1 VRDKNYQIA
10 EAVFHNDH
18 GFHLSEAELRNT
30 YEEVMEEA
38 GFSRANY
45 VVLTEAPNPEQSLER
60 AELAADYIKD
70 REAKDIP
77 RVLTTPKQK
86 QNLTHCL
93 GNDSEFI
100 YERMDPRTSQ
110 DEISEATDNIEEGEK
125 TVFVTHAYHAPRFEN
140 YLNEFSKEDHVDTRG
155 SMPDNLKEFFL
166 SQPEGER
173 KFDYMVL
180 GVPSE
185 EPDYRIRSEGKRSMP
200 QEFKEKLKEMRKKVK
215 SSHLYSSCF
224 HS

>member
-10 EAVFHNDH
+10 EAIFHSDH
-18 GFHLSEAELRNT
+18 GFRLSEAELRNT

-77 RVLTTPKQK
+77 RVLTTPEQK
-86 QNLTHCL
+86 QNLTHFL

-100 YERMDPRTSQ
+100 
-110 DEISEATDNIEEGEK
+110 
-125 TVFVTHAYHAPRFEN
+125 YHAPRFEN
-140 YLNEFSKEDHVDTRG
+140 YLNEFSKEDHIDTRD
-155 SMPDNLKEFFL
+155 SFTENIKEFFL

-185 EPDYRIRSEGKRSMP
+185 EPDYRIRSEGKRSIP